1 MTTCSLRPACC
12 GIPLLLAACSVQA
25 QTTAP
30 AATAPPDAPAVQSAV
45 EDWLNQVKQPLPWL
59 TWGGDFRIRNE
70 YFNNALSL
78 TTNPSLSPFS
88 GVHEQD
94 YFRFRGRL
102 WASIMPTE
110 DLSFNVRL
118 SAEPREFLKPS
129 TMDSYLGQLGMQWR
143 YGIFDNLNVQW
154 KKPLDLP
161 ATVKVGR
168 QDIFLGDGWLVGD
181 GTPDDGSFTSF
192 LDSARITYELKDLHT
207 TIDAIG
213 IIQCARP
220 DGWLP
225 TIGST
230 APQGAES
237 QSLLLTDQNE
247 KGAILWV
254 ANKSLPAANL
264 DGYFIYKQDTRL
276 DNQTPPA
283 SFGDYA
289 DIYTIGGRVS
299 GLLKDHWKYSIEGAY
314 QFGQKQDPELNGP
327 NGNNPL
333 LAPGAQ
339 TTGFRNINAFG
350 AQTKLT
356 YLLKDQW
363 NNQFT
368 VSYEFL
374 SGDNPK
380 TGNDEMFDVLWGR
393 WPAWSEMYNIYSYV
407 QETRVGQTAN
417 LHRLGPTWSLDP
429 IKDMNFSLSYYA
441 LFADQDVP
449 TRDLNETFIP
459 SLGGPATLGP
469 YTGTGNF
476 RGHYIQAVLK
486 YKFSKHVS
494 GHLWSE
500 FLLPGDFYV
509 SRDTMSFL
517 RAEMMFTF

>member
-25 QTTAP
+25 QTTTP
-30 AATAPPDAPAVQSAV
+30 AAATPPASPAVQSAV

-59 TWGGDFRIRNE
+59 TWGGDLRIRNE

-78 TTNPSLSPFS
+78 TTNPGLSPLFANL
-88 GVHEQD
+88 HEQD

-102 WASIMPTE
+102 WASVRPIE
-110 DLSFNVRL
+110 NLSFNVGL
-118 SAEPREFLKPS
+118 AAEPREFMKPS
-129 TMDSYLGQLGMQWR
+129 TMDTFYNQSGMQWR
-143 YGIFDNLNVQW
+143 YGIIDTLNVEW

-161 ATVKVGR
+161 ATLKVGR
-168 QDIFLGDGWLVGD
+168 QNIFLGDGWLVGD
-181 GTPDDGSFTSF
+181 GTPEDGSFTTF
-192 LDSARITYELKDLHT
+192 LDAARVTWDFKDQHT
-207 TIDAIG
+207 TVDAIG
-213 IIQCARP
+213 IIQSGRP
-220 DGWLP
+220 DAWL
-225 TIGST
+225 ST
-230 APQGAES
+230 LGPSTSQGGDPEPY
-237 QSLLLTDQNE
+237 LLTDQNE

-254 ANKSLPAANL
+254 ANKSIPAANL
-264 DGYFIYKQDTRL
+264 DGYFIYKQDSRL
-276 DNQTPPA
+276 NNSPEAT
-283 SFGDYA
+283 FGDDA
-289 DIYTIGGRVS
+289 DIYTVGGRVS
-299 GLLKDHWKYSIEGAY
+299 GLVKDHWKYSAEGAY
-314 QFGQKQDPELNGP
+314 QFGQKRDPELTQGVPASDP
-327 NGNNPL
+327 NG
-333 LAPGAQ
+333 
-339 TTGFRNINAFG
+339 FRDISAFG
-350 AQTKLT
+350 VQSKLT
-356 YLLKDQW
+356 YLLKDSW

-429 IKDMNFSLSYYA
+429 IKDLNFSLSYYA

-449 TRDLNETFIP
+449 TRPLNQA
-459 SLGGPATLGP
+459 LGMPATVTP
-469 YTGTGNF
+469 FSNDGNF

-500 FLLPGDFYV
+500 FLLPGNYYV